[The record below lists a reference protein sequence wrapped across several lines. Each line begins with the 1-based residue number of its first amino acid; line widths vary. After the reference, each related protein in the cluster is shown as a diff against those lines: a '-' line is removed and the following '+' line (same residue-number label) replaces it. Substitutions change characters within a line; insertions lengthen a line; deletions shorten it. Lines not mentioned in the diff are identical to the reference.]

1 MILLLFTASYP
12 YTSGAEQ
19 TFLDDEI
26 GHLKKVFDRVILV
39 PRDCTGEQLLLP
51 DGIEVDESY
60 SSFLASNRSRAL
72 LSAVFSPLFWSDIFA
87 RPAILFNKDAL
98 PRLIKFVGKA
108 ALTREW
114 VEGWFQNSTLAPRDC
129 VFYTYWFDDSAM
141 GIGLAK
147 KILPE
152 ICVVTRAHGYDLYEE
167 RYDFAYWPC
176 RSTALSLMDRVF
188 SASDAGLRY
197 LQIRYPQFKE
207 RYQTALLGVM
217 PSGFLSQPSQDGILR
232 IVSCSRLVPV
242 KRVGLLLEAVSAAAR
257 IRPDLRFIWH
267 HIGNGDT
274 REALHEHANKTFLEN
289 AIAIFS
295 SYIDRQNLFE
305 FYRQTSV
312 DVFVNV
318 SESEGTPV
326 TAMEAISCGIPV
338 LATSVGGNVEI
349 ATKQNGWLL
358 SPNPTPEEIAA
369 ALIGIHDNV
378 VDTQEKRKGSFELW
392 QEKYNAERNFQ
403 EFVLLLKQVRSA

>member
-12 YTSGAEQ
+12 FTSGAEQ
-19 TFLDDEI
+19 TFLEDEI
-26 GHLKKVFDRVILV
+26 NYLNKVFDRVILV
-39 PRDCTGEQLLLP
+39 PRDCTGERLSLP
-51 DGIEVDESY
+51 DGVEVDESY
-60 SSFLASNRSRAL
+60 SHFLALNSIKT
-72 LSAVFSPLFWSDIFA
+72 PLFALFSKYFFADIFS
-87 RPAILFNKDAL
+87 RPSILFHGVAIQ
-98 PRLIKFVGKA
+98 RLVKFIGKA
-108 ALTREW
+108 HITRQW
-114 VEGWFQNSTLAPRDC
+114 VEHWFRNSDVHPRDC
-129 VFYTYWFDDSAM
+129 MFYTYWFDDSAM

-147 KILPE
+147 KKLTDIR
-152 ICVVTRAHGYDLYEE
+152 VVTRAHGYDLYEE
-167 RYDFAYWPC
+167 RYDFPYWPC

-217 PSGFLSQPSQDGILR
+217 PSGFLSQPSQDGKLR

-257 IRPDLRFIWH
+257 IRPDFRFIWH

-274 REALHEHANKTFLEN
+274 REALQEHANKTFPEN
-289 AIAIFS
+289 ASAIFS
-295 SYIDRQNLFE
+295 NYIDRQSLFE
-305 FYRQTSV
+305 FYRQTPV

-369 ALIGIHDNV
+369 ALIDIHDNV
-378 VDTQEKRKGSFELW
+378 VGTQEKRKGSFEVW

-403 EFVLLLKQVRSA
+403 EFAVLLRQVRSA